1 MSARVKRRDFITL
14 LGGAA
19 AWPRAARAQ
28 QATVPV
34 IGALITPS
42 PAEYA
47 SRMEEFRR
55 GLGEAGFT
63 EGRNVA
69 IEYRWAN
76 NEVDRLPALVAD
88 LVGRKVAVILVTGN
102 TIVALPMLK
111 AATRTIPIVFTTG
124 SDPVSLGMVASLN
137 RPGGNVTGVTAMSVE
152 LGPKSLELLHEAV
165 PGAGKIGLLVNP
177 NNAGIDVMRRLTQAE
192 AGRLGL
198 EVVVVDAGSANEI
211 NIAFATLARQGVG
224 AVVVGSDA
232 VFIARREQVAA
243 LALKH
248 RMATASFSRR
258 QAEAGALISY
268 GSVDDNGRQAGVYV
282 GRILKGE
289 KAGDLPV
296 VQPAKFELVVN
307 LKTARAIGVTIPE
320 SFLARADEVIE

>member
-1 MSARVKRRDFITL
+1 MNVGRREFITL
-14 LGGAA
+14 FGAA
-19 AWPRAARAQ
+19 AAAWALAARAQ
-28 QATVPV
+28 QPKMPV

-47 SRMEEFRR
+47 GRMEEFRR

-137 RPGGNVTGVTAMSVE
+137 RPGGNVTGVTSISVE
-152 LGPKSLELLHEAV
+152 LGPKHLELLHEII
-165 PGAGKIGLLVNP
+165 PGA
-177 NNAGIDVMRRLTQAE
+177 R
-192 AGRLGL
+192 
-198 EVVVVDAGSANEI
+198 
-211 NIAFATLARQGVG
+211 
-224 AVVVGSDA
+224 
-232 VFIARREQVAA
+232 
-243 LALKH
+243 
-248 RMATASFSRR
+248 
-258 QAEAGALISY
+258 
-268 GSVDDNGRQAGVYV
+268 
-282 GRILKGE
+282 
-289 KAGDLPV
+289 
-296 VQPAKFELVVN
+296 
-307 LKTARAIGVTIPE
+307 
-320 SFLARADEVIE
+320 

>member
-1 MSARVKRRDFITL
+1 MQRRQFLTL
-14 LGGAA
+14 VGGAA
-19 AWPRAARAQ
+19 AAWPVAARTQ
-28 QATVPV
+28 QSAVPV

-42 PAEYA
+42 PSEYA
-47 SRMEEFRR
+47 SRLEEFRR

-76 NEVDRLPALVAD
+76 NELDRLPALVAD

-152 LGPKSLELLHEAV
+152 LGPKSVELIHEIV

-177 NNAGIDVMRRLTQAE
+177 SNGASADAVIRLTQAA

-198 EVVVVDAGSANEI
+198 EVAVVGAGSAEEI
-211 NIAFATLARQGVG
+211 DLAFATLARQGVG
-224 AVVVGSDA
+224 ALVVGSDG
-232 VFIARREQVAA
+232 FFNARREQVAA

-307 LKTARAIGVTIPE
+307 LKTAKVLGLTIPE
-320 SFLARADEVIE
+320 AFLARADVVIE

>member
-1 MSARVKRRDFITL
+1 MQRRQFLTL
-14 LGGAA
+14 VGGAA
-19 AWPRAARAQ
+19 AAWPVAARTQ
-28 QATVPV
+28 QSAVPV

-42 PAEYA
+42 PSEYA
-47 SRMEEFRR
+47 SRLEEFRR

-63 EGRNVA
+63 EGRNVV

-76 NEVDRLPALVAD
+76 NELDRLPALVAD

-211 NIAFATLARQGVG
+211 NIAFATLAQQGVG
-224 AVVVGSDA
+224 ALVVGSDA

>member
-1 MSARVKRRDFITL
+1 MNRRNFIML
-14 LGGAA
+14 LGCAA
-19 AWPRAARAQ
+19 AWPIEARAQ
-28 QATVPV
+28 QPKVPV

-42 PAEYA
+42 PSEYA
-47 SRMEEFRR
+47 SRIEEFRR

-76 NEVDRLPALVAD
+76 DELDRLSALVAD
-88 LVGRKVAVILVTGN
+88 LVGRKVAVIFVTGN
-102 TIVALPMLK
+102 SLVALPMLK
-111 AATRTIPIVFTTG
+111 AATQTIPIVFTTG

-137 RPGGNVTGVTAMSVE
+137 RPGGNVTGVTSISVE
-152 LGPKSLELLHEAV
+152 LGPKHLELLHEII
-165 PGAGKIGLLVNP
+165 PGARKIGLLVNP
-177 NNAGIDVMRRLTQAE
+177 GTGASPDAMMRLTQAA

-198 EVVVVDAGSANEI
+198 EVVVGGAGSAEEI
-211 NIAFATLARQGVG
+211 DIAFATLAQQGV
-224 AVVVGSDA
+224 AALVVGQDS
-232 VFIARREQVAA
+232 FFLARREQVAA

-248 RMATASFSRR
+248 RMATASFSRS
-258 QAEAGALISY
+258 QAQAGELISY

-296 VQPAKFELVVN
+296 VQPVKFELVVN
-307 LKTARAIGVTIPE
+307 LKTAKALGITI
-320 SFLARADEVIE
+320 SDAFLARADEVIE

>member
-1 MSARVKRRDFITL
+1 
-14 LGGAA
+14 
-19 AWPRAARAQ
+19 
-28 QATVPV
+28 
-34 IGALITPS
+34 
-42 PAEYA
+42 
-47 SRMEEFRR
+47 
-55 GLGEAGFT
+55 
-63 EGRNVA
+63 
-69 IEYRWAN
+69 
-76 NEVDRLPALVAD
+76 
-88 LVGRKVAVILVTGN
+88 
-102 TIVALPMLK
+102 
-111 AATRTIPIVFTTG
+111 
-124 SDPVSLGMVASLN
+124 
-137 RPGGNVTGVTAMSVE
+137 VTAMSVE

-211 NIAFATLARQGVG
+211 NIAFATLAQQGVG
-224 AVVVGSDA
+224 ALVVGSDA

-307 LKTARAIGVTIPE
+307 LKTARAIGVTIPV

>member
-1 MSARVKRRDFITL
+1 MIARRNFITL

-19 AWPRAARAQ
+19 AWPLAARAQ

-76 NEVDRLPALVAD
+76 NELDRLPALVAD

-152 LGPKSLELLHEAV
+152 LGPKSLELLHEIV

-177 NNAGIDVMRRLTQAE
+177 DNAGIDVMRRLTQAE

-211 NIAFATLARQGVG
+211 NIAFATLAQQGVG
-224 AVVVGSDA
+224 ALVVGSDA

>member
-1 MSARVKRRDFITL
+1 MQRRQFLTL
-14 LGGAA
+14 VGGAA
-19 AWPRAARAQ
+19 AAWPVAARTQ
-28 QATVPV
+28 QSAVPV

-42 PAEYA
+42 PSEYA
-47 SRMEEFRR
+47 SRLEEFRR

-76 NEVDRLPALVAD
+76 NELDRLPALVAD

-177 NNAGIDVMRRLTQAE
+177 DNAGIDVMRRLTQAE

-211 NIAFATLARQGVG
+211 NIAFATLAQQGVG
-224 AVVVGSDA
+224 ALVVGSDA

>member
-1 MSARVKRRDFITL
+1 MQRRQFLTL
-14 LGGAA
+14 VGGAA
-19 AWPRAARAQ
+19 AAWPVAARTQ
-28 QATVPV
+28 QSAVPV

-42 PAEYA
+42 PSEYA
-47 SRMEEFRR
+47 SRLEEFRR

-63 EGRNVA
+63 EGRNVV

-76 NEVDRLPALVAD
+76 NELDRLPALVAD

>member
-1 MSARVKRRDFITL
+1 MIRRRDFITL
-14 LGGAA
+14 FGGTA
-19 AWPRAARAQ
+19 AWPVAARAQ
-28 QATVPV
+28 QSAVPV

-42 PAEYA
+42 PSEYA
-47 SRMEEFRR
+47 SRLEEFRR
-55 GLGEAGFT
+55 GLGEVGFT

-76 NEVDRLPALVAD
+76 NELDRLPALVAD

-111 AATRTIPIVFTTG
+111 AVTRTIPIVFTTG

-198 EVVVVDAGSANEI
+198 EVVVVDAGDANEI
-211 NIAFATLARQGVG
+211 NIAFATLAQQGVG
-224 AVVVGSDA
+224 ALVVGSDA

-296 VQPAKFELVVN
+296 VQPTKFELVVN